1 MCLNLVTET
10 QLNKINLFSEQKNY
24 NKQINRVFEKKA
36 NLLETENVKEY
47 NSQQLLDILIALWS
61 KLQMI
66 NVLFTLFV
74 INRFYKR
81 KKN

>member
-10 QLNKINLFSEQKNY
+10 QLSKINLFSEQKNY

>member
-47 NSQQLLDILIALWS
+47 NSQQLLDILISLWS